1 MTGSIPPEYGQLLAR
16 MAELA
21 DLHSIGG
28 LLSWDRS
35 TMMPRTGAD
44 ARGHQAATL
53 ESLAHG
59 RLTHPEVGRLLD
71 RLEPWAAELDP
82 DSDAART
89 VAVVRRDFER
99 AVRVPDS
106 LAADMA
112 WAESAGEQA
121 WLSARAGGGFAEFRD
136 ALARHLELRQ
146 AYIACFD
153 DYEHP
158 YDVLLED
165 YEQDLRVADLRP
177 LLAELQAALVPLVAA
192 AGHRADGAPEVL
204 HGAFPRERQYAAML
218 DVLRG
223 VGFDDESWRLDASPH
238 PFASAQS
245 TRDVRM
251 TTIFDERDLGVTLY
265 SVLHEFGHGL
275 YEAQVDP
282 AFARTPLADLVSL
295 GLHESQSR
303 LWENV
308 IGHSRPFCAWLLPLL
323 QSRFPESFAAV
334 DADGFHRAINSVA
347 PSPVRIFADETTY
360 NLHIVLRTELEM
372 RLVEGALEVDG
383 LPAAWNEGMYR
394 LLGVEV
400 TDDSHGVLQ
409 DIHWAVGSF
418 GYFPTYAVGNLM
430 AAQLWQCLRADV
442 PDVDESIAA
451 GEFSPLREWLRD
463 NVHRHGRKFSPREL
477 LHRVTGEP
485 LRVAPFIAYLGDKLV
500 EIGAIDRGAARQASA
515 AALPPPAGRRDKR
528 SPSAPDRRPAGERAH
543 VSSRAVLN
551 LALRTPIPRRRW
563 RRAGPIRS
571 SSPA

>member
-1 MTGSIPPEYGQLLAR
+1 VTGSAPPEYGQLLER
-16 MAELA
+16 MAQLA
-21 DLHSIGG
+21 DLRSIGG

-53 ESLAHG
+53 ESVAHG
-59 RLTHPEVGRLLD
+59 RQTHPEVGRLLD
-71 RLEPWAAELDP
+71 RLEPWAAQLDP

-89 VAVVRRDFER
+89 VGIVRRDFDR

-121 WLSARAGGGFAEFRD
+121 WLAARAAGGDFGRFRD
-136 ALARHLELRQ
+136 ALARHLELRR

-165 YEQDLRVADLRP
+165 YEQDLRVADVRP

-192 AGHRADGAPEVL
+192 ATERADGAADVL
-204 HGAFPRERQYAAML
+204 RGTFPHDRQRAAML
-218 DVLRG
+218 DVLRA

-245 TRDVRM
+245 TRDVRV

-275 YEAQVDP
+275 YESQVDP
-282 AFARTPLADLVSL
+282 AYARTPLADLASL

-308 IGHSRPFCAWLLPLL
+308 IGHSRPFCAWILPLL
-323 QSRFPESFAAV
+323 QSSFPESFAGV
-334 DADGFHRAINSVA
+334 DAAGFHRAINRVA
-347 PSPVRIFADETTY
+347 PSAVRIFADETTY

-372 RLVEGALEVDG
+372 RLVEGTLEVDE
-383 LPAAWNEGMYR
+383 LPAAWNEGMHR

-400 TDDSHGVLQ
+400 TDDFHGVLQ

-418 GYFPTYAVGNLM
+418 GYFPTYTVGNLM
-430 AAQLWQCLRADV
+430 AAQFWQCLRADL
-442 PDVDESIAA
+442 PDVDEQIAG
-451 GEFSPLREWLRD
+451 GEFAALREWLRE

-485 LRVAPFIAYLGDKLV
+485 LRVAAFIAYLGDKLV
-500 EIGAIDRGAARQASA
+500 DLGAIEAGAAPQASTA
-515 AALPPPAGRRDKR
+515 
-528 SPSAPDRRPAGERAH
+528 
-543 VSSRAVLN
+543 
-551 LALRTPIPRRRW
+551 T
-563 RRAGPIRS
+563 
-571 SSPA
+571 